1 MRFLTE
7 ADVSQQR
14 PRAGSHLRLT
24 QAPELAH
31 GHHDIVERGEFQHE
45 KVKLKNK
52 ADMFAPRRRA
62 IEVAAIRHQLITDP
76 DRAVIGLVEETEQ
89 VEERALATTR
99 RAHDRRHMTSP
110 RLKRDAAQHMHPPLT
125 LPEVAMQV
133 LAPQSEASAGALHQ
147 RREAGGRSR
156 EVR

>member
-1 MRFLTE
+1 MRLLPE
-7 ADVSQQR
+7 ADVSQER
-14 PRAGSHLRLT
+14 PRSRDHLGLT

-62 IEVAAIRHQLITDP
+62 VEVAAIRHQLITNP

-110 RLKRDAAQHMHPPLT
+110 RLKRDAAQHMHPPLALT
-125 LPEVAMQV
+125 EMPVQIRA
-133 LAPQSEASAGALHQ
+133 AQSEASGSVL
-147 RREAGGRSR
+147 RRSR
-156 EVR
+156 EQGGGR